1 MGDFEEQM
9 RLFEAEVMGGGP
21 ATMGP
26 NNHQNHPPK
35 PSFMPSSVRSRPPA
49 PPPPFQRPPN
59 LPPPGVVR
67 PGITSL
73 SKPYVPP
80 QKSYSAAPQI
90 SSKPKDDGAD
100 VLSTLM
106 KYEKEVRTEKRI
118 IKDQEKVKKK
128 QKKMDSLSM
137 TQVSSAPLVHSIQPS
152 QAAFKPSH
160 VSADFIKAPKPKPG
174 MTVTADEIKLKAKQM
189 VEQVKASQIT
199 MTVQTKKLL
208 PPPPASTSQPPTK
221 DEKPQKKPKKF
232 VRVAGGQI
240 WEDPS
245 LLHWD
250 NNDFRIFCGDLGN
263 DVTDEVLTRT
273 FSRYQSFV
281 QAKVVRD
288 KRSNKTKGYGFISFR
303 DPTDFTKAMRE
314 MDGKY
319 VGSRPIKLRKSNW
332 KDRNI
337 DIVKQKQK
345 LKQSMGYKW

>member
-9 RLFEAEVMGGGP
+9 RMFEAEVLGGGP
-21 ATMGP
+21 GTMGSAP
-26 NNHQNHPPK
+26 PPRPK
-35 PSFMPSSVRSRPPA
+35 PAFMPASVRSSSVHPPRPNA
-49 PPPPFQRPPN
+49 PPPPPAFSRPAN
-59 LPPPGVVR
+59 LGPPGIVR
-67 PGITSL
+67 PGVTSL

-80 QKSYSAAPQI
+80 QKSYSAAPVI
-90 SSKPKDDGAD
+90 TSNKEKEETED
-100 VLSTLM
+100 VFATLM
-106 KYEKEVRTEKRI
+106 KYEKEVRTEKRAA
-118 IKDQEKVKKK
+118 KEAERAKKK
-128 QKKMDSLSM
+128 QKKEEKKK
-137 TQVSSAPLVHSIQPS
+137 TTPPPQQP
-152 QAAFKPSH
+152 FKPSH
-160 VSADFIKAPKPKPG
+160 VSAEFVKAPKPKPG
-174 MTVTADEIKLKAKQM
+174 TQVTPDEIKLKAKQM
-189 VEQVKASQIT
+189 VEQVKASQI
-199 MTVQTKKLL
+199 MTIQTKKVL
-208 PPPPASTSQPPTK
+208 PPPPSSASQPPPPK
-221 DEKPQKKPKKF
+221 EDKPAKKPKKF

-250 NNDFRIFCGDLGN
+250 SQDFRIFCGDLGN

-273 FSRYQSFV
+273 FGRYPSFV

-337 DIVKQKQK
+337 DVVKTKQKM
-345 LKQSMGYKW
+345 KQSMGYKW

>member
-21 ATMGP
+21 ATMGQQGHH
-26 NNHQNHPPK
+26 NHHGGPPK
-35 PSFMPSSVRSRPPA
+35 PSFMPSSVRSRPA
-49 PPPPFQRPPN
+49 NPPPPPAFQRPPN

-90 SSKPKDDGAD
+90 SSKPKDEGAD

-118 IKDQEKVKKK
+118 IKDQEKIKKK
-128 QKKMDSLSM
+128 QKKLDS
-137 TQVSSAPLVHSIQPS
+137 QVSSGPIYQAQPS
-152 QAAFKPSH
+152 QQAFKPSH

-174 MTVTADEIKLKAKQM
+174 TSVTADEIKLKAKQM

-199 MTVQTKKLL
+199 MTVQTKKVL
-208 PPPPASTSQPPTK
+208 PPPPASTSQPPK
-221 DEKPQKKPKKF
+221 EEKPQKKPKKF

-273 FSRYQSFV
+273 FGRYPSFV

>member
-1 MGDFEEQM
+1 MA
-9 RLFEAEVMGGGP
+9 LFEAEVMGGGP
-21 ATMGP
+21 GTMGGGRGG
-26 NNHQNHPPK
+26 PPSRTR
-35 PSFMPSSVRSRPPA
+35 PPFLPAAVRSSGGGR
-49 PPPPFQRPPN
+49 PPPPPAFARPAN

-67 PGITSL
+67 PGVTAL

-80 QKSYSAAPQI
+80 QKSYSAAPVI
-90 SSKPKDDGAD
+90 TSSKPPEENED
-100 VLSTLM
+100 VFATLI
-106 KYEKEVRTEKRI
+106 KYEKEVRSEKRA
-118 IKDQEKVKKK
+118 KKEEERAKKK
-128 QKKMDSLSM
+128 HKKEEKRLPIIPP
-137 TQVSSAPLVHSIQPS
+137 VVAAPPQI
-152 QAAFKPSH
+152 FKPSH
-160 VSADFIKAPKPKPG
+160 VSAEFVKADKPKPG
-174 MTVTADEIKLKAKQM
+174 TQVTPDEIKLKAKQM
-189 VEQVKASQIT
+189 VEMVKKTQIT
-199 MTVQTKKLL
+199 TTMQTKKLM
-208 PPPPASTSQPPTK
+208 PPASTSKPPVGK
-221 DEKPQKKPKKF
+221 EEKPMKKPKKF

-250 NNDFRIFCGDLGN
+250 PNDFRLFCGDLGN

-273 FSRYQSFV
+273 FGRYPSFV

-288 KRSNKTKGYGFISFR
+288 KRSNKTKGYGFVSFK

>member
-9 RLFEAEVMGGGP
+9 ALFEAEVMGGGP
-21 ATMGP
+21 GTMGGGGGP
-26 NNHQNHPPK
+26 PPRPK
-35 PSFMPSSVRSRPPA
+35 PAFLPSSVRSSGGGR
-49 PPPPFQRPPN
+49 PPPPPTFNRPAN

-67 PGITSL
+67 PGVTAL

-80 QKSYSAAPQI
+80 QKSYSAAPVI
-90 SSKPKDDGAD
+90 TSSKPPDETED
-100 VLSTLM
+100 VFATLI
-106 KYEKEVRTEKRI
+106 KYEKEVRNEKKAAKEAERA
-118 IKDQEKVKKK
+118 KKK
-128 QKKMDSLSM
+128 QKKDKPMM
-137 TQVSSAPLVHSIQPS
+137 MPPPVVAAPQI
-152 QAAFKPSH
+152 FKPSH
-160 VSADFIKAPKPKPG
+160 VSAEFVKADRPKPG
-174 MTVTADEIKLKAKQM
+174 TQVTPDEIKLKAKQM
-189 VEQVKASQIT
+189 VEQVKASHIT
-199 MTVQTKKLL
+199 MTMQTKKLL
-208 PPPPASTSQPPTK
+208 PPASTSSKPTTTK
-221 DEKPQKKPKKF
+221 EDKPMKKPKKF

-250 NNDFRIFCGDLGN
+250 PNDFRIFCGDLGN

-273 FSRYQSFV
+273 FGRYPSFV

-288 KRSNKTKGYGFISFR
+288 KRSNKTKGYGFISFK

>member
-1 MGDFEEQM
+1 M

-21 ATMGP
+21 ATMGQ
-26 NNHQNHPPK
+26 NHQGGFPPR
-35 PSFMPSSVRSRPPA
+35 PAFMPASVRPRPNA
-49 PPPPFQRPPN
+49 PPPPPTFQRPPN
-59 LPPPGVVR
+59 LPPPGIVR
-67 PGITSL
+67 PGITAL

-80 QKSYSAAPQI
+80 QKSYSAAPVI
-90 SSKPKDDGAD
+90 NNSKTKDDSAD

-106 KYEKEVRTEKRI
+106 KYEKEVRTEKR
-118 IKDQEKVKKK
+118 KVKEQEKIKKK
-128 QKKMDSLSM
+128 QKKEEAQITSPP
-137 TQVSSAPLVHSIQPS
+137 VSQS
-152 QAAFKPSH
+152 QQNAFKPSH

-174 MTVTADEIKLKAKQM
+174 TSVTADEIKLKAKQM

-199 MTVQTKKLL
+199 MTVQAKKLL
-208 PPPPASTSQPPTK
+208 PPPPASTSQPPK

-250 NNDFRIFCGDLGN
+250 PNDFRIFCGDLGN

-273 FSRYQSFV
+273 FSRYASFV

-337 DIVKQKQK
+337 DIVKTKQK